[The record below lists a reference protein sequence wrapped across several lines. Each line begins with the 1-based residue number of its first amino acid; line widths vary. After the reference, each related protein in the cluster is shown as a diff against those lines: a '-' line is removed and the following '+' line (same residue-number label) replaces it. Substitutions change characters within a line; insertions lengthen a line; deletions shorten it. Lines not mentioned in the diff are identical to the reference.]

1 MYNFKR
7 EENIINEFKTLVN
20 GFING
25 ECPNMKFRDGNT
37 EEDIV
42 ELAIRKICPTCPLNK
57 KVSLWIEVEG
67 GDEEQYVSLC
77 SLLQAEF
84 DTDEQE
90 DDEEYLDE
98 DDISLMNLCA
108 GEKLFD

>member
-1 MYNFKR
+1 
-7 EENIINEFKTLVN
+7 
-20 GFING
+20 
-25 ECPNMKFRDGNT
+25 
-37 EEDIV
+37 
-42 ELAIRKICPTCPLNK
+42 
-57 KVSLWIEVEG
+57 
-67 GDEEQYVSLC
+67 LC

-90 DDEEYLDE
+90 DDKEYLDE